1 MSNPFPLAP
10 VFKPLIK
17 QKRYKIL
24 YGGRGSGK
32 SWAIARLLV
41 ELSRRANLRFL
52 CCRELQGSIADSVIS
67 LISDTIERC
76 GYEREFE
83 IQKQYI
89 SNLRTGSL
97 FMFAGIKNNPTKIK
111 SMEGIDIAWIEEGE
125 SITKES
131 LDILIPTIRKPGSEI
146 WISFN
151 PKNILDP
158 VYQQFVIDPP
168 SESILIKA
176 NYSENPHF
184 PDVLRL
190 EMEECKRKDY
200 DLYRHIWEGEPVG
213 DSEFAIIKPMW
224 IDAAVD
230 AHNKLGFTSDG
241 IKRAGFDVG
250 DGGGDDSAMTIRN
263 GSVCTHVESWPDED
277 VLASADRVHGYA
289 MAHGITEIVYD
300 AIGMG
305 AGVKAHYG
313 RTASINVQG
322 FTAGAKVINPER
334 EYVQGKKNKDMFSN
348 LKSQAWWHVRD
359 RFYNTWRAIEFKE
372 EYPEDQLISIS
383 GDLKQ
388 LEYLKAELSRPRVE
402 YDRNGRALVESKEA
416 MKKRGIPSPNL
427 ADSFIMAFAPLIP
440 QPLKI
445 TADLLQRARQRR

>member
-1 MSNPFPLAP
+1 MAIPY
-10 VFKPLIK
+10 FKPFGK
-17 QKRYKIL
+17 SAPYKVA

-32 SWAIARLLV
+32 SMFFAELAIEV
-41 ELSRRANLRFL
+41 CRRMRTVVL
-52 CCRELQGSIADSVIS
+52 CARELQASIDDSVYK
-67 LISDTIERC
+67 LIAETIDRL
-76 GYEREFE
+76 GYDDEFQLLKKKITHVGTGAE
-83 IQKQYI
+83 II
-89 SNLRTGSL
+89 
-97 FMFAGIKNNPTKIK
+97 FMGIKNNPTKVK
-111 SMEGIDIAWIEEGE
+111 SIQGVGVCWVEEAE
-125 SITKES
+125 AVTKDSWEILLPSIRGDKNAEV
-131 LDILIPTIRKPGSEI
+131 

-151 PKNILDP
+151 PKNILDDT
-158 VYQQFVIDPP
+158 YQRFVISPP
-168 SESILIKA
+168 EGAVILKA
-176 NYSENPHF
+176 NYYNNPYF
-184 PDVLRL
+184 YDSPLPAQ
-190 EMEECKRKDY
+190 MEECKRKDY

-224 IDAAVD
+224 IDAAID
-230 AHNKLGFTSDG
+230 AHKKLGFTSDG

-277 VLASADRVHGYA
+277 VLASADRVHSYA
-289 MAHGITEIVYD
+289 MAHGINEIVYD

-334 EYVQGKKNKDMFSN
+334 DYVQGKKNKDMFSN

-359 RFYNTWRAIEFKE
+359 RFYNTWRAIEFGE

-383 GDLKQ
+383 GNLNKV
-388 LEYLKAELSRPRVE
+388 EYLKAELSRPRVE

-445 TADLLQRARQRR
+445 TADILQRARQRR